1 MFKNVRIKTVC
12 YERKKS
18 FFLTSLAWRMFGMEG
33 YTLRNSNLQGPRLIT
48 WRLSRRT
55 KM

>member
-1 MFKNVRIKTVC
+1 MKEKNI
-12 YERKKS
+12 Y

-48 WRLSRRT
+48 LQLSRRT